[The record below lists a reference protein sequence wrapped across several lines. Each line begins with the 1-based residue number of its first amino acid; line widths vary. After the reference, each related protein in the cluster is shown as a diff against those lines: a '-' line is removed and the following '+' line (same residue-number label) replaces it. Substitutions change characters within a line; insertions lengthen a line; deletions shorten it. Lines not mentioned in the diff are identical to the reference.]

1 MIAHI
6 KGTIIHN
13 DEKFFIVEVNEVGY
27 KIFTTAS
34 TISKYKKGDEASF
47 WTHMAVRENSIDLY
61 GFITNEEMEFF
72 NLLLNVSGIGPKSA
86 LSILGVAPIET
97 LKKAIATGDTTY
109 LNKVSGIG
117 RKIAEKII
125 IELRDKLLSYK
136 NEDSENSLRDE
147 SDIIEALKALGY
159 SQSETRNAL
168 SQIPAN
174 IEGAKNRIREAL
186 KIINKKR

>member
-13 DEKFFIVEVNEVGY
+13 NEKFFIVDVKDIGY
-27 KIFTTAS
+27 KIFTTAL
-34 TISKYKKGDEASF
+34 ILSKYKTGDQVSF

-61 GFITNEEMEFF
+61 GFITNEEMTFF

-86 LSILGVAPIET
+86 LSILGVAPVET

-117 RKIAEKII
+117 RKIAEKIV

-147 SDIIEALKALGY
+147 SDIIEALRALGY

-168 SQIPAN
+168 NQIPAN
-174 IEGAKNRIREAL
+174 IKGAKNRIRESL

>member
-13 DEKFFIVEVNEVGY
+13 NEKFFIVDVKDIGY
-27 KIFTTAS
+27 KIFTTAL
-34 TISKYKKGDEASF
+34 ILSKYKTGDQVSF

-61 GFITNEEMEFF
+61 GFITNEEMTFF

-86 LSILGVAPIET
+86 LSILGVAPVET

-117 RKIAEKII
+117 RKIAEKIV

-147 SDIIEALKALGY
+147 SDIIEALRALGY

-168 SQIPAN
+168 NQIPAN
-174 IEGAKNRIREAL
+174 IEGAKNKIKEAL
-186 KIINKKR
+186 KIINRKR